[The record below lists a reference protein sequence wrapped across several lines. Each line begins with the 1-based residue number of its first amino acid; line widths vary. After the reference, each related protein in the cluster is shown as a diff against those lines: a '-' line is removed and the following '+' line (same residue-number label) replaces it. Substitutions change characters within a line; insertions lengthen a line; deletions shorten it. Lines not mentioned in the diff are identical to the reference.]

1 MTIVKIKFTFISLSA
16 VQNMIYFISNQ
27 STIKVS
33 QRELKKRIVKHAGQ
47 NILFCPINK
56 EKEKPTNNQYQV

>member
-33 QRELKKRIVKHAGQ
+33 QREFKKRIVKHAGQ
-47 NILFCPINK
+47 NI
-56 EKEKPTNNQYQV
+56 